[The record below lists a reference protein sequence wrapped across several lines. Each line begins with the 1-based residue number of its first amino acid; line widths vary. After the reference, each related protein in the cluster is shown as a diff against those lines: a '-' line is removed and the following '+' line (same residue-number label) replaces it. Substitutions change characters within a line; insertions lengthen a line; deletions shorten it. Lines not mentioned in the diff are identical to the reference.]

1 MTSERIRLLR
11 RSVGY
16 VSFGVV
22 IYLAALTFCFP
33 YDRAR
38 EMAVALGAKSGYDLE
53 IAGAGP
59 SFPFGIELDNI
70 VVRSRAVVAGARP
83 AQARFDSA
91 RLALL
96 PLLISK
102 GQALDLHLVGLGG
115 SIDVSASGLPSGG
128 SSSTSSSS
136 SLKKGPFHYDLQVRN
151 LNMAQLPG
159 AREMLNLPLG
169 GSLEIAA
176 RLDSKSGNFADAQGE
191 ISFKCAACVVGDG
204 KTPIKIGGGNA
215 FLAAG
220 LTLPRVRLGDLT
232 GKTTVQKG
240 VAKLQGVQARSPD
253 AELTLEGEITLRDPV
268 AYSGLNAYLRFKL
281 GDALLKASPTIGSI
295 LQMAAAPGLRNDLF
309 YGLHLTGTLSAPISA
324 FSASTPPGLG
334 GVAVGRPPG
343 RPGIM
348 PVLAQLPV
356 PPPARSTVALAL
368 PPPPPAPVTPPPPS
382 PAPAPPPPP
391 PPPPPI
397 QPPPAPIVAP
407 PSPPPPAPP
416 SNPSPSPEASAAAPP
431 VRGTGAGGGFVGS
444 VRGMLRGGAGNIGAA
459 AAPTS
464 AGGSAPPGPPVD
476 GSPGPPTDMP
486 PVQVPPPA
494 EQVGGADDQT
504 VR

>member
-1 MTSERIRLLR
+1 M
-11 RSVGY
+11 
-16 VSFGVV
+16 V
-22 IYLAALTFCFP
+22 IYLVALTFCFP

-53 IAGAGP
+53 ISGAGP
-59 SFPFGIELDNI
+59 SFPFGIELENI
-70 VVRSRAVVAGARP
+70 VVRSRAVAAGARP

-102 GQALDLHLVGLGG
+102 GRALDLHLVGLGG
-115 SIDVSASGLPSGG
+115 TIDVSASGLGPSGG
-128 SSSTSSSS
+128 SSSTSSTSS
-136 SLKKGPFHYDLQVRN
+136 ATKKGPFHYDLQVRN

-240 VAKLQGVQARSPD
+240 VAKLQGVQAKSPD
-253 AELTLEGEITLRDPV
+253 AELTLEGEITLRDPI

-295 LQMAAAPGLRNDLF
+295 LQMAAAPGLRSDLF
-309 YGLHLTGTLSAPISA
+309 YGLHLTGTLSAMVSA
-324 FSASTPPGLG
+324 FSATTPPGLG
-334 GVAVGRPPG
+334 SVAVGRPPG

-356 PPPARSTVALAL
+356 PPPARPTVALAL
-368 PPPPPAPVTPPPPS
+368 PAPSPAPAASPPAP
-382 PAPAPPPPP
+382 PAPPPPP
-391 PPPPPI
+391 PPPV

-407 PSPPPPAPP
+407 APPPPPP
-416 SNPSPSPEASAAAPP
+416 SSNPSPSPEPSAAAPP
-431 VRGTGAGGGFVGS
+431 VRGAGAGGGFVGS

-459 AAPTS
+459 ATPTS
-464 AGGSAPPGPPVD
+464 AGGSAPPGPGVD

-486 PVQVPPPA
+486 PVQVPPPP
-494 EQVGGADDQT
+494 EQIGGVDDQT